1 MTAVPWRCGDGFG
14 TLARTATVR
23 VMQGKVSKMQLAHA
37 LITSSGG
44 NPLPTTERGNRFA
57 LRKGD
62 GELRQR
68 RPSKTRP
75 LWRRRPDC

>member
-1 MTAVPWRCGDGFG
+1 MD
-14 TLARTATVR
+14 VR
-23 VMQGKVSKMQLAHA
+23 GRLRHACTDSMCVMQGKVSKMQLAHA

-57 LRKGD
+57 LCKGD

-68 RPSKTRP
+68 RSKTRP
-75 LWRRRPDC
+75 LWRRRLDC